1 MKIADFSVDHPIPIA
16 VAYVVLFV
24 LGMLALTR
32 IGLDMFPD
40 TDYPVVAIM
49 ARYRGVAPE
58 EMEKLV
64 TEHLEAAAA
73 SVDGV
78 RKVKAVSLQGEC
90 GIWWSLTGRP
100 TSTWAAKIVRNQ
112 IELALDFLP
121 REVDR
126 PVVLK
131 FDMDLLPVAYYG
143 IYSTGGRDLRTLR
156 KYIKDTVGKRMT
168 SLPGV
173 ASAVVQGEL
182 EREILIEVDRNGS
195 SRAM

>member
-16 VAYVVLFV
+16 VAYIVLFV

-90 GIWWSLTGRP
+90 AIMVEFEWETDLNVG
-100 TSTWAAKIVRNQ
+100 AQDVRNQ

-143 IYSTGGRDLRTLR
+143 IYSTGGRDLRTLQKIHKR
-156 KYIKDTVGKRMT
+156 CGGQTHDLASRRCLRSGAGRPGARDTYR
-168 SLPGV
+168 S
-173 ASAVVQGEL
+173 
-182 EREILIEVDRNGS
+182 
-195 SRAM
+195 

>member
-64 TEHLEAAAA
+64 TEHLESAAA

-90 GIWWSLTGRP
+90 AIMVEFDWETDLNVG
-100 TSTWAAKIVRNQ
+100 AQDVRNQ

-156 KYIKDTVGKRMT
+156 K
-168 SLPGV
+168 L
-173 ASAVVQGEL
+173 
-182 EREILIEVDRNGS
+182 
-195 SRAM
+195 